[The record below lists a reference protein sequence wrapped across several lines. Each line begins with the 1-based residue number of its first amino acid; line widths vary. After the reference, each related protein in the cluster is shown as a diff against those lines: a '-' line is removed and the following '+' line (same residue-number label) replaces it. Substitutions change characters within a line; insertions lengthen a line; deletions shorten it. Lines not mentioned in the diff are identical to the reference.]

1 MVAPSN
7 TPRRVRDRVKT
18 DRRDSRKLAGLAR
31 AGELTPIYV
40 PDVRDEAM
48 RDLVRGREDAMV
60 MQRQA
65 RQRLSALLVRND
77 VRYPGKTAWSAA
89 HRRWIAGVRLVQ
101 PAQRLAF
108 EEYVR
113 AVEEA
118 SGRVPRLR
126 QCIEQELATRRW
138 RPVVVALQACRGIEL

>member
-1 MVAPSN
+1 
-7 TPRRVRDRVKT
+7 
-18 DRRDSRKLAGLAR
+18 
-31 AGELTPIYV
+31 
-40 PDVRDEAM
+40 M

-138 RPVVVALQACRGIEL
+138 RPVVAPCRLAGGLSCRSSDLR